1 MTIQIGTLGNPLS
14 AFRTSD
20 NGVVVWCDHCRN
32 WHAHGRGSP
41 AFGIEDGHRSA
52 HCRDKSSP
60 DFGNGYHF
68 SVRGALTLQAM
79 AERGEFLP
87 VALIPGN
94 VS

>member
-1 MTIQIGTLGNPLS
+1 VEKPPALCYISRLRS
-14 AFRTSD
+14 KRTDVGYDDSE
-20 NGVVVWCDHCRN
+20 
-32 WHAHGRGSP
+32 P
-41 AFGIEDGHRSA
+41 Y
-52 HCRDKSSP
+52 
-60 DFGNGYHF
+60 FGNGYHF